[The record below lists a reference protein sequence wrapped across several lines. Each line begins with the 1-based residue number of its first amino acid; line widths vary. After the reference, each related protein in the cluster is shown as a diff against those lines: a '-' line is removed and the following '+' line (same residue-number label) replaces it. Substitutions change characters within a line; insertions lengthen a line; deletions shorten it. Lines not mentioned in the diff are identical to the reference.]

1 MAQVQQ
7 PSFVVRDYEE
17 RDANTVKEMM
27 RALIKLR
34 GLKTRF
40 IMLNA
45 AYDAYFAPYL
55 KGVAKGGDNVV
66 KVAEDKGKIVG
77 YAIASKSSEPAP
89 AEHTKVAEL
98 VDMYVAE
105 SHRGIGVA
113 SALLQGLE
121 DWARAKKLTAVVVNA
136 FPQLEE
142 ELTALRSLGFHDW
155 RVKLI
160 HVIEKDRHA

>member
-1 MAQVQQ
+1 MAQIQK
-7 PSFVVRDYEE
+7 PSFVIRNYEE
-17 RDANTVKEMM
+17 RDSNTVKEMM

-40 IMLNA
+40 IMLSA

-55 KGVAKGGDNVV
+55 KGVVKGGDSVV
-66 KVAEDKGKIVG
+66 KVAEDRGRIVG
-77 YAIASKSSEPAP
+77 YAIGNKASEPSP
-89 AEHTKVAEL
+89 AEHTRVAEL

-113 SALLQGLE
+113 AGLLQGLE
-121 DWARAKKLTAVVVNA
+121 DWAKSKNLTAVVVNA